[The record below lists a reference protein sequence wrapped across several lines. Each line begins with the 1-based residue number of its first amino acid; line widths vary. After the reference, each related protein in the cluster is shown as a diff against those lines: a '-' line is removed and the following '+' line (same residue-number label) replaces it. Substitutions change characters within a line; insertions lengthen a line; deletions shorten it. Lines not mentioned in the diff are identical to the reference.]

1 MGGNN
6 NVFGK
11 QLNKKDNF
19 FKTIV
24 KRLKKFEV
32 YSKNDVLS
40 MLGGTKRIII
50 IFNLLKKKLI
60 YNNLWNF
67 FLKFL
72 AFCKF

>member
-67 FLKFL
+67 FKNF
-72 AFCKF
+72 